1 MLVLPPGT
9 RIVTRDLVVIPET
22 GQTQPAGAVA
32 VIVRSPAEGA
42 LPYRVRFPDASEA
55 NLKREEMTFFK
66 DRGEVGAPPDDVD
79 WNAFVIYRCV
89 AGSRAFGLDVEGSD
103 TDRRGIYLPPA
114 ELHWSLHGV
123 PEQLE
128 NEATQETYWELGK
141 FVRLALKA
149 DPNILECLHSP
160 LVEDANDL
168 ARELLAMREAFLSKL
183 VYQTYNGY
191 VLSQFR
197 KLEQDLRT
205 RGAIKWKH
213 AMHLVRLLI
222 EGIAVVRD
230 HVVPVRVTEHRDV
243 LLAIR
248 AGRTPWSEINELRLE
263 LHRRF
268 DEAFRATTL
277 PDRPDFARVDAFV
290 VRARRRMVTS

>member
-9 RIVTRDLVVIPET
+9 RVVSRIAVAIPET
-22 GQTQPAGAVA
+22 GAIQPRGAVG
-32 VIVRSPAEGA
+32 VIVRTPAEAA

-55 NLKREEMTFFK
+55 NLTREELTIFK
-66 DRGEVGAPPDDVD
+66 SRGEVGRPPDDVD
-79 WNAFVIYRCV
+79 WNAFIIYRCI
-89 AGSRAFGLDVEGSD
+89 AGSRAFGLDVDGSD
-103 TDRRGIYLPPA
+103 TDRRGIFLPPA
-114 ELHWSLHGV
+114 DLQWSLHGV

-128 NEATQETYWELGK
+128 NQATQETYWELGK

-160 LVEDANDL
+160 LVEEANEV
-168 ARELLAMREAFLSKL
+168 ARELLGIRAAFLSKL

-191 VLSQFR
+191 VLSQFK
-197 KLEQDLRT
+197 KLEQDMRT

-213 AMHLVRLLI
+213 AMHLVRLLFA
-222 EGIAVVRD
+222 GITIMEE
-230 HVVPVRVTEHRDV
+230 HVVPVRATEHREA

-248 AGRTPWSEINELRLE
+248 NGEQSWNEVNELRLE

-268 DEAFRATTL
+268 DEAFRTTTL
-277 PDRPDFARVDAFV
+277 PEGPDVARVDAFLG
-290 VRARRRMVTS
+290 RARRSMVRT